1 LSISDKI
8 DCKFGIDYIKSK
20 LIFPFRYRKLFGL
33 MLSNIK
39 LYHDNRKKIASIGVI
54 DAGSKAAPGIIS
66 INSLPISIV
75 YRLAVG

>member
-1 LSISDKI
+1 
-8 DCKFGIDYIKSK
+8 
-20 LIFPFRYRKLFGL
+20 

-39 LYHDNRKKIASIGVI
+39 LYHDNSKKIASIGVI
-54 DAGSKAAPGIIS
+54 DAGSNAAPGIIS

>member
-1 LSISDKI
+1 
-8 DCKFGIDYIKSK
+8 
-20 LIFPFRYRKLFGL
+20 